1 MNGLVLLIICAA
13 ALLIGYIFYG
23 RWLCKK
29 WGIGENSEET
39 PAHTMEDGV
48 DYVSAKAPVLMG
60 HHFSSIAGAGPITGP
75 IAAAGAGFGWLA
87 CCLWIVIGGIFF
99 GGVHD
104 MGALFASVRHGGK
117 SIGEIISANM
127 SRRAKRLFIIFA
139 YLTLILVI
147 AAFASIVAGT
157 FGAKYDEAGA
167 LDKVA
172 SATNAQV
179 AMVSLLFIVIAIIF
193 GFAVYRRN
201 VPMLWATLVGIAGIV
216 AIIAI
221 GLNFHP
227 IYLSE
232 KTWMWIVG
240 IYITIASV
248 TPVWILLQPRD
259 YLSSFLLYAM
269 LFVAVVAVIVAH
281 PSMGSLP
288 VLQLT
293 AEEYAA
299 KGLTWKPVF
308 PVLFTTIACGAIS
321 GFHSLVS
328 SGTTSKQLDKE
339 KDAKPIA
346 YGGMLLECLLAVAT
360 LIAVAYA
367 YGFNATADEGSKLVG
382 PTGLFGG
389 GLAHMIDD
397 AIPGTFTVLNIL
409 LVLTYSAFCLTSL
422 DTATRLA
429 RFMFQEFW
437 IDSSN
442 GETPEN
448 VTGYKKVLCNPYVAT
463 IITVILGIS
472 LGLTGY
478 AKIWA
483 LFGSA
488 NQLLAAI
495 GLLAVAVWLGNIAKD
510 KFMVVIPMFFMLC
523 VTIASLII
531 NTKDQ
536 LKAITGATPEN
547 PADWGPYAQ
556 VIIGILLIVL
566 AVVLAIE
573 GIQTLMKPKQKAA

>member
-1 MNGLVLLIICAA
+1 MTALLIILAA
-13 ALLIGYIFYG
+13 IVLLVIGYMTYG
-23 RWLCKK
+23 SWLAKE
-29 WGIGENSEET
+29 WGVDPTRET
-39 PAHTMEDGV
+39 PAKTMEDGV
-48 DYVSAKAPVLMG
+48 DYLAAPPAVLMG

-75 IAAAGAGFGWLA
+75 ISAAGLGFGWLA
-87 CCLWIVIGGIFF
+87 CTLWIVLGGIFF

-104 MGALFASVRHGGK
+104 MGALIASVRHGGK

-139 YLTLILVI
+139 YLTLILVV
-147 AAFASIVAGT
+147 AAFASIVATT
-157 FGAKYDEAGA
+157 FQATVGENGAI
-167 LDKVA
+167 DKAA
-172 SATNAQV
+172 STANAQV
-179 AMVSLLFIVIAIIF
+179 AMVSLLFIVIAIVF
-193 GFAVYRRN
+193 GFLVYRKN
-201 VPMLWATLVGIAGIV
+201 TPMGISTLVGVVAIV

-221 GLNFHP
+221 GINWHP
-227 IYLSE
+227 IYLTY
-232 KTWMWIVG
+232 KVWMIVVA
-240 IYITIASV
+240 IYITVASV

-269 LFVAVVAVIVAH
+269 LFLALVAVIISH
-281 PSMGSLP
+281 PSMSSLP
-288 VLQLT
+288 VIQSPEAT
-293 AEEYAA
+293 S
-299 KGLTWKPVF
+299 PVF

-346 YGGMLLECLLAVAT
+346 YGGMLLECVLAVMT
-360 LIAVAYA
+360 LVAIAYA
-367 YGFNATADEGSKLVG
+367 YQYNQANPDSALKGATAI
-382 PTGLFGG
+382 FGG

-397 AIPGTFTVLNIL
+397 KIPGTYHILYTL

-437 IDSSN
+437 IDSTK
-442 GETPEN
+442 GETLEN
-448 VTGYKKVLCNPYVAT
+448 VSGAKKVLANPYVAT
-463 IITVILGIS
+463 IITVILGIF
-472 LGLTGY
+472 LGLNGY

-495 GLLAVAVWLGNIAKD
+495 GLLAVATWLGNIGKKNA
-510 KFMVVIPMFFMLC
+510 MVFVPMLFMLA
-523 VTIASLII
+523 VTISSLII
-531 NTKDQ
+531 NTVSQ
-536 LKAITGATPEN
+536 FKAISAGG
-547 PADWGPYAQ
+547 ADWGPWVQAI
-556 VIIGILLIVL
+556 VGILLVVL

-573 GIQTLMKPKQKAA
+573 GVATIISHRNAKKANA

>member
-1 MNGLVLLIICAA
+1 MNGLLLLIISVVCLAA
-13 ALLIGYIFYG
+13 GYITYG
-23 RWLCKK
+23 GWLCKQ
-29 WGIGENSEET
+29 WGVGEAKDET

-48 DYVSAKAPVLMG
+48 DYVPAKAPVLMG

-75 IAAAGAGFGWLA
+75 ISAAGLGFGWLA
-87 CCLWIVIGGIFF
+87 CTLWIVLGGIFF

-104 MGALFASVRHGGK
+104 MGALVASVRHGGK

-139 YLTLILVI
+139 YLTLILVV
-147 AAFASIVAGT
+147 AAFASIVATT
-157 FGAKYDEAGA
+157 FKATYDESGV

-172 SATNAQV
+172 STANAQV
-179 AMVSLLFIVIAIIF
+179 AMVSLLFIVIAIVF
-193 GFAVYRRN
+193 GFLVYRKN
-201 VPMLWATLVGIAGIV
+201 APMLVSTLVGIVAIV

-221 GLNFHP
+221 GINWHP
-227 IYLSE
+227 IYLSYNA
-232 KTWMWIVG
+232 WMWIVA
-240 IYITIASV
+240 IYITVASV

-269 LFVAVVAVIVAH
+269 LFLALVAVIISH
-281 PSMGSLP
+281 PSMGALP
-288 VLQLT
+288 VIT
-293 AEEYAA
+293 SAEA
-299 KGLTWKPVF
+299 KSPVF

-346 YGGMLLECLLAVAT
+346 YGGMLLECVLAVMT
-360 LIAVAYA
+360 LVAVAYA
-367 YGFNATADEGSKLVG
+367 YQYNQANPDSALSGATAI
-382 PTGLFGG
+382 FGG

-397 AIPGTFTVLNIL
+397 KIPGTYSTLYTL

-437 IDSSN
+437 IDSTK
-442 GETPEN
+442 GETVDN
-448 VTGYKKVLCNPYVAT
+448 VSGAKKFFSNPYVAT
-463 IITVILGIS
+463 IITVVLGIF
-472 LGLTGY
+472 LGLNGY
-478 AKIWA
+478 EKIWA

-495 GLLAVAVWLGNIAKD
+495 GLLAVATWLGNIGKKKA
-510 KFMVVIPMFFMLC
+510 MVTIPMLFMLC
-523 VTIASLII
+523 VTISSLII
-531 NTKDQ
+531 NTVKQFDV
-536 LKAITGATPEN
+536 IRSGE
-547 PADWGPYAQ
+547 ADWGPWVQAI
-556 VIIGILLIVL
+556 VGILLVVL

-573 GIQTLMKPKQKAA
+573 GITTIVNHSKAKKAQA